1 MVGQRVRT
9 RFAPSPTGYLHVG
22 GLRTALYNYLFAK
35 KMNGTFVIRIED
47 TDQTRKV
54 EGAQKNLIK
63 TLEWAGIIAAVS
75 VLITGFIG
83 VIRFLVK
90 SYLMELKPNGGSSLR
105 DSVNI
110 NSKRLERLEERV
122 DTIYEILCS
131 RH

>member
-1 MVGQRVRT
+1 MTPQ
-9 RFAPSPTGYLHVG
+9 
-22 GLRTALYNYLFAK
+22 
-35 KMNGTFVIRIED
+35 
-47 TDQTRKV
+47 
-54 EGAQKNLIK
+54 
-63 TLEWAGIIAAVS
+63 EWAGIIAAVS

-122 DTIYEILCS
+122 DSIYEILCS